1 MRAIERREGA
11 RLGTAATSWSG
22 GAPMKMEATG
32 SGEGAHRRS
41 SCSWTRGGS
50 GDGQRRLWIG
60 QRRKSREVVG
70 ENSNWVGDREVEARA
85 LVGGR
90 WIWEDPDEDA
100 RDWRRRR
107 DWMDG
112 TD

>member
-1 MRAIERREGA
+1 MAGAKIAGGGRRLRW
-11 RLGTAATSWSG
+11 RLWLVV
-22 GAPMKMEATG
+22 G
-32 SGEGAHRRS
+32 SG
-41 SCSWTRGGS
+41 
-50 GDGQRRLWIG
+50 
-60 QRRKSREVVG
+60 
-70 ENSNWVGDREVEARA
+70 GDREVEARA

-112 TD
+112 TA